1 MFEVLEGVLLILA
14 GDKTCKQTCSDSVTD
29 LSNDVPADKTKKGI
43 HYSHWFK
50 VDSLT
55 LGMLI

>member
-29 LSNDVPADKTKKGI
+29 LSHDVPADKTKKG
-43 HYSHWFK
+43 SK
-50 VDSLT
+50 LT
-55 LGMLI
+55 VLHLEC